1 MKFFVIKIN
10 KILWIICLSIFLLM
24 IIIINIFYFPTLAS
38 LNDLSNN
45 NNFNYLFDN
54 KEKVAYLTFD
64 DGPSCKVTPKILD
77 ILKEKEIKASF
88 FVIGKNVKTNPEIV
102 ERAYKEGHF
111 IANHTYNH
119 NNNIIYKSKE
129 TFLEEIKNTDKEIA
143 AAIKVEN
150 YSSGLFRFPNG
161 FMAPLYK
168 NQKKIMADV
177 LNEIDYSYVDWNCL
191 NKDSEKKYS
200 KGDLLNNLKIS
211 SKNKGTLVI
220 LMHDTGDVNNTF
232 DVLEDSIE
240 YLKSEGYTFKNFY
253 DILNL

>member
-1 MKFFVIKIN
+1 
-10 KILWIICLSIFLLM
+10 
-24 IIIINIFYFPTLAS
+24 
-38 LNDLSNN
+38 
-45 NNFNYLFDN
+45 
-54 KEKVAYLTFD
+54 
-64 DGPSCKVTPKILD
+64 
-77 ILKEKEIKASF
+77 
-88 FVIGKNVKTNPEIV
+88 
-102 ERAYKEGHF
+102 
-111 IANHTYNH
+111 
-119 NNNIIYKSKE
+119 
-129 TFLEEIKNTDKEIA
+129 
-143 AAIKVEN
+143 
-150 YSSGLFRFPNG
+150 
-161 FMAPLYK
+161 MAPLYK
-168 NQKKIMADV
+168 NQKKKKIMADV